1 MAFWQKQASKHG
13 WTAVEFGSERIA
25 VAEVARRGDGPPQV
39 RVCDSFAREGGEL
52 DALKRLKQVRRFA
65 HARCT
70 TLLWH
75 GQYQLLQIDAPDN
88 ARDLPHEELREAMRW
103 RIKEMVDYPI
113 ENAGVDVIDIP
124 APGSRK
130 PQIWVA
136 VASHDVLVP
145 RVHLFQDA
153 KLSLA
158 AIDIPE
164 MAQRNLA
171 TLFEERN
178 RGLALAAF
186 DDKGGRLTISYQGEL
201 FMTRHIDVGAPELT
215 GPQAESLHERVLLD
229 IQRSLDNFDRN
240 YSAIPLTRLMIGPLP
255 GGEAFVNYLGMNLS
269 LPVAMVDLGDVL
281 DLGAVPRLADTAAQ
295 ADAWLALGAAL
306 RDGPGA
312 E

>member
-1 MAFWQKQASKHG
+1 MAFWQRQAVGGG
-13 WTAVEFGSERIA
+13 WTSVVFGTDRIA
-25 VAEVARRGDGPPQV
+25 VTEVERRRDARPVV
-39 RVCDSFAREGGEL
+39 RACDSFAREGSDL
-52 DALKRLKQVRRFA
+52 DALKRLRNARRLA
-65 HARCT
+65 RGRCT

-88 ARDLPHEELREAMRW
+88 ARELPHEELREAMRW
-103 RIKEMVDYPI
+103 RIKEMVDCPI

-124 APGSRK
+124 APGSRN
-130 PQIWVA
+130 PQMWVV

-145 RVHLFQDA
+145 RIHLFQDA

-171 TLFEERN
+171 TLFEEPN

-215 GPQAESLHERVLLD
+215 GPQAESLNERVLLD
-229 IQRSLDNFDRN
+229 IQRSLDNFDRH
-240 YSAIPLTRLMIGPLP
+240 YSAIPLTSLMIGPLP

-269 LPVAMVDLGDVL
+269 LPVAMVNLADVL
-281 DLGAVPRLADTAAQ
+281 DIGAVPQLADAAMQ

-306 RDGPGA
+306 RGSSGA
-312 E
+312 N

>member
-1 MAFWQKQASKHG
+1 MAFWQKQASEDS
-13 WTAVEFGSERIA
+13 WTAVMFGSDRI
-25 VAEVARRGDGPPQV
+25 VIAEIAQRGDGPPQV
-39 RVCDSFAREGGEL
+39 RTCDSFAREGSEL
-52 DALKRLKQVRRFA
+52 DALKRLKNARRLA
-65 HARCT
+65 RTRCT

-103 RIKEMVDYPI
+103 RVKEMVDYSI

-124 APGSRK
+124 APGSRN
-130 PQIWVA
+130 PQMWVV
-136 VASHDVLVP
+136 VASHEVLVP

-153 KLSLA
+153 KAPLD

-171 TLFEERN
+171 TLLEEPN

-186 DDKGGRLTISYQGEL
+186 DEKGGRLTISYQGEL
-201 FMTRHIDVGAPELT
+201 FMTRHIDVGAPELA

-269 LPVAMVDLGDVL
+269 LPVAMVDLAATL
-281 DLGAVPRLADTAAQ
+281 DIGAVPQLADVAAQ

-306 RDGPGA
+306 RDRPGA
-312 E
+312 S